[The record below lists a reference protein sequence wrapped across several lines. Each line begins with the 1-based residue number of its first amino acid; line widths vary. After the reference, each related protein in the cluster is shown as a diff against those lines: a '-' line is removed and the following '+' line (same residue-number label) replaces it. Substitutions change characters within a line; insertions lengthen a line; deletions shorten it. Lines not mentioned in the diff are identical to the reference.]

1 MLHIYQIT
9 EKRGY
14 LAMPKLFKTKS
25 AHMSFVQKKN
35 LYAEYKS
42 AVKQGF
48 IPGPAASFNEFVTTP
63 NFDTMVDMKC
73 LACDFSLTVNFS
85 GYAHFMETEEAAFPV
100 DVCPE
105 CGRLQFVPLDIYTK
119 LMI

>member
-48 IPGPAASFNEFVTTP
+48 IAGPAASFNEFISMP
-63 NFDTMVDMKC
+63 NFDIMVDMKC
-73 LACDFSLTVNFS
+73 LHCGFELTVNFS
-85 GYAHFMETEEAAFPV
+85 GYAHFMETEGAAFPV
-100 DVCPE
+100 DVCSH
-105 CGRLQFVPLDIYTK
+105 CGKLQFVPLDIYHK
-119 LMI
+119 LID

>member
-1 MLHIYQIT
+1 MLHIYQTI
-9 EKRGY
+9 EKRGFS
-14 LAMPKLFKTKS
+14 LMPKLFKIKHANMT
-25 AHMSFVQKKN
+25 FEQKKN
-35 LYAEYKS
+35 LYKDYKS

-85 GYAHFMETEEAAFPV
+85 GYAHFMETEEAAFPI
-100 DVCPE
+100 DACPD